1 MFREMKRITQIL
13 SEEDTNRIMMTASSG
28 VLALTGDGG
37 YTYAVPLSFAYEDSR
52 IYFHCAK
59 EGHKIDALNNNNKV
73 SFCVIDKDEVIP
85 EAFNTIYRSV
95 IAFGRAR
102 ILDDDRERMEA
113 LESLIRKYSPAYA
126 AQGKKEIEKY
136 WDKVC
141 LVEIYVEHITG
152 KASRDFLSGS

>member
-1 MFREMKRITQIL
+1 LFREMKRITQIL

-126 AQGKKEIEKY
+126 SQGKKEIEKY

>member
-1 MFREMKRITQIL
+1 
-13 SEEDTNRIMMTASSG
+13 MMTASSG

-52 IYFHCAK
+52 IYFHYAK

-126 AQGKKEIEKY
+126 SQGKKEIEKY

>member
-1 MFREMKRITQIL
+1 MKRITQIL

-126 AQGKKEIEKY
+126 SQGKKEIEKY

>member
-1 MFREMKRITQIL
+1 VFREMKRITQIL

-126 AQGKKEIEKY
+126 SQGKKEIEKY

>member
-126 AQGKKEIEKY
+126 SQGKKEIEKY